1 MTLFSIRT
9 RTITAALAVLT
20 FAGFAA
26 AQAPPPPPPPPA
38 GVKPA
43 PPVTGTAP
51 SRTEGTTAYRVK
63 QVLGSKVN
71 IQGDVSI
78 GTVDDLVFNDQGAV
92 EYLIVA
98 NEGKMVTVPWEAA
111 KFNFEKQTATIN
123 ITQTQYRTIPTY
135 TTTAYP
141 TYFEPT
147 YRSEVYRYYGLTPRP
162 FQRIR

>member
-1 MTLFSIRT
+1 MLLLGIRA
-9 RTITAALAVLT
+9 RSATAALTLLT
-20 FAGFAA
+20 FAGLAA

-38 GVKPA
+38 GKAA
-43 PPVTGTAP
+43 PPATAP
-51 SRTEGTTAYRVK
+51 SRTEGMQAYRVK
-63 QVLGSKVN
+63 QVLGSKVH
-71 IQGDVSI
+71 IQGDVAI
-78 GTVDDLVFNDQGAV
+78 GTVDDLVFNDQGEV

-98 NEGKMVTVPWEAA
+98 NEGKLVTVPWEAA

-147 YRSEVYRYYGLTPRP
+147 YRTEVYRYYGLTPRP
-162 FQRIR
+162 FRRIR